1 MENVSIFVDNG
12 KSLFDITKIDLSAET
27 PQERFQQYLEQTG
40 NPYQFRVDDVTVKLE
55 FKNDAKSFM
64 DSLASAINCG

>member
-1 MENVSIFVDNG
+1 MEKFSKFVDNDE
-12 KSLFDITKIDLSAET
+12 SLFDLMNIDLSAET
-27 PQERFQQYLEQTG
+27 CEQRFQQYLEQTG

-55 FKNDAKSFM
+55 FTDDAKSFS